1 MSIESGGEK
10 YSFLE
15 KESELFNALFDARF
29 EEKMAARESAE
40 TASLSIMVT
49 KGTLDWAYPPFI
61 IASTACAL
69 GWKVTLFF
77 TFYGLNLLKK
87 ELDLKLSGLG
97 NPAMPMKMPYGP
109 EWFREIEW
117 QIPNLVMANVPG
129 FENMSAHM
137 MRKTLTEKGIAPVTD
152 LRQICI
158 EEGARLIACQMT
170 SDLFGWPRSEFIE
183 EISEWAGAATYL
195 SVAQNSK
202 VNLYM

>member
-10 YSFLE
+10 FSFLE

-77 TFYGLNLLKK
+77 YLLRLEPSQK
-87 ELDLKLSGLG
+87 EAG
-97 NPAMPMKMPYGP
+97 
-109 EWFREIEW
+109 
-117 QIPNLVMANVPG
+117 
-129 FENMSAHM
+129 
-137 MRKTLTEKGIAPVTD
+137 
-152 LRQICI
+152 
-158 EEGARLIACQMT
+158 
-170 SDLFGWPRSEFIE
+170 SETQRT
-183 EISEWAGAATYL
+183 G
-195 SVAQNSK
+195 
-202 VNLYM
+202 